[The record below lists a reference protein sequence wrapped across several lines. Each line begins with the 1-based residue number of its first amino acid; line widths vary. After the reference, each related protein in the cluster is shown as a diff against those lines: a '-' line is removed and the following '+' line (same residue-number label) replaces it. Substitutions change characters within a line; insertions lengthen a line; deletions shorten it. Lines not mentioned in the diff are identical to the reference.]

1 LKSWQNKRW
10 FPERARGGGNLNKG
24 YVQVYTGDG
33 KGKTTAALGLG
44 LRAAGRGFKVVMFQF
59 LKGAPSGELESTPL
73 LEGRFTII
81 RLAETKK
88 FFGSMD
94 DAEKAELKTRLQAE
108 LKQVEEVLV
117 GSDCDILILDEI
129 MAAYH
134 GGLVSL
140 EEILSLI
147 DRKPPTM
154 ELILT
159 GRSVPEAIIARA
171 DLVTEMRCIKHYM
184 DDGVPARIGIEK

>member
-1 LKSWQNKRW
+1 
-10 FPERARGGGNLNKG
+10 LNKG

-44 LRAAGRGFKVVMFQF
+44 LRAAGRGLKVIMFQF
-59 LKGAPSGELESTPL
+59 LKGAHSGELESTTL
-73 LEGRFTII
+73 LEGRFKII

-94 DAEKAELKTRLQAE
+94 EAEKAELKTRLQAE
-108 LKQVEEVLV
+108 LKQVEEVLA
-117 GSDCDILILDEI
+117 GSACDILILDEI

-134 GGLVSL
+134 GGLISL
-140 EEILSLI
+140 EEILALI
-147 DRKPPTM
+147 DHKPPTM

-159 GRSVPEAIIARA
+159 GRSAPEAIINRA
-171 DLVTEMRCIKHYM
+171 DLVTEMRPIKHYM
-184 DDGVPARIGIEK
+184 ENGVPARIGIEK

>member
-1 LKSWQNKRW
+1 LKN
-10 FPERARGGGNLNKG
+10 G

-44 LRAAGRGFKVVMFQF
+44 LRAVGRGLKVVMFQF

-73 LEGRFTII
+73 LEGRFKII

-88 FFGSMD
+88 FFGSMIET
-94 DAEKAELKTRLQAE
+94 EKAELKTRLQAE
-108 LKQVEEVLV
+108 LKQVEDVLA
-117 GSDCDILILDEI
+117 GSACDILILDEI

-134 GGLVSL
+134 GGLISL

-159 GRSVPEAIIARA
+159 GRSAPEAIIARA
-171 DLVTEMRCIKHYM
+171 DLVTEMRPIKHYM
-184 DDGVPARIGIEK
+184 DKGVPARIGIEK

>member
-1 LKSWQNKRW
+1 M
-10 FPERARGGGNLNKG
+10 NKG

-44 LRAAGRGFKVVMFQF
+44 LRAAGRGLKVVMFQF
-59 LKGAPSGELESTPL
+59 LKGSPSGELESTPL

-94 DAEKAELKTRLQAE
+94 DAEKTELKIRLKTE
-108 LKQVEEVLV
+108 LKQVEDVLA
-117 GSDCDILILDEI
+117 GSACDILILDEI

-134 GGLVSL
+134 GGLINL

-147 DRKPPTM
+147 DHKPPTM

>member
-1 LKSWQNKRW
+1 V
-10 FPERARGGGNLNKG
+10 ERG

-44 LRAAGRGFKVVMFQF
+44 LRAVGRGLKVIMFQF
-59 LKGAPSGELESTPL
+59 LKGTFSGELQSTPQL
-73 LEGRFTII
+73 GDRFMII

-88 FFGSMD
+88 FFGSMS
-94 DAEKAELKTRLQAE
+94 DAEKAELKIRLMTE
-108 LKQVEEVLV
+108 LKQVEEALAAKA
-117 GSDCDILILDEI
+117 CDIMILDEI
-129 MAAYH
+129 MATLH
-134 GGLVSL
+134 GGLISI
-140 EEILSLI
+140 EKIMALI
-147 DRKPPTM
+147 DKKPVSM

-159 GRSVPEAIIARA
+159 GRAAPQEIINRA